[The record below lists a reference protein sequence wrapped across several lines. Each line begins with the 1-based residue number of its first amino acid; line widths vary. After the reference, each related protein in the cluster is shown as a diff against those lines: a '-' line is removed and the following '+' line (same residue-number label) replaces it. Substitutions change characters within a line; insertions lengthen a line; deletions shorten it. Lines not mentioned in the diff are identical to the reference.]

1 MKDPSSPTRDQTHAP
16 CSGIVESQPLEQPGK
31 SPVIFLNMVYGV
43 LEKALDLG
51 LWEVR
56 SSPHNIVGYLPTVYT
71 TMGQLLS
78 GFCQHG
84 LISNKSILN
93 ILLLHPQRDMNS
105 EIILQPS

>member
-51 LWEVR
+51 L
-56 SSPHNIVGYLPTVYT
+56 
-71 TMGQLLS
+71 
-78 GFCQHG
+78 
-84 LISNKSILN
+84 
-93 ILLLHPQRDMNS
+93 
-105 EIILQPS
+105 